1 MRAGYHFLCGRLIAA
16 PMAGVTDRPFRMLCR
31 RLGASMAVSEMVS
44 SNPALRNTRKT
55 LRRTN
60 HAGESAPRWVQIA
73 GADPKE
79 MAQAA
84 RENVDRG
91 AQIIDINMG
100 CPAKKVCNRAAGS
113 ALLANESL
121 VARILEAVVSA
132 VAVPVSLKI
141 RTGPDP
147 ANRNAL
153 RIARLAEACGIRA
166 LAVHGRTRACG
177 FRGTAEYDTARAIK
191 ASVALPVI
199 ANGDIDSPER
209 AAAVLS
215 VTGADALMIG
225 RAAQGNP
232 WIFREIAYFLDTGDR
247 LPPPAPDEVR
257 DALVEHLEA
266 LYCLYGDR
274 MGVRIA
280 RKHLGWY
287 LKVRPGGAR
296 LWARVN
302 RVESAATQLRL
313 VLGFID
319 APQQRV
325 PLERAA

>member
-1 MRAGYHFLCGRLIAA
+1 MRAGNHFQCGRLIAA

-153 RIARLAEACGIRA
+153 RIARLAEASGIRA

-191 ASVALPVI
+191 ASVAVPVI

-232 WIFREIAYFLDTGDR
+232 WIFREIAHFLETGDR

-257 DALVEHLEA
+257 DTLVEHLEA
-266 LYCLYGDR
+266 LYCLYGDW

-296 LWARVN
+296 QWARVN

-313 VLGFID
+313 VRGFFD
-319 APQQRV
+319 APQQTV
-325 PLERAA
+325 SLERAA

>member
-55 LRRTN
+55 LHRTN

-153 RIARLAEACGIRA
+153 RIARLAEASGIRA

-191 ASVALPVI
+191 ASVAVPVI

-232 WIFREIAYFLDTGDR
+232 WIFREIAHFLDTGDK

-257 DALVEHLEA
+257 DTLVEHLEA

-302 RVESAATQLRL
+302 REESAATQLCL
-313 VLGFID
+313 VRGFFD
-319 APQQRV
+319 APQQTV